1 MKKIHLKLELN
12 LDYLILFGGKY
23 CMFNYGYFS
32 FLKKK

>member
-32 FLKKK
+32 FF